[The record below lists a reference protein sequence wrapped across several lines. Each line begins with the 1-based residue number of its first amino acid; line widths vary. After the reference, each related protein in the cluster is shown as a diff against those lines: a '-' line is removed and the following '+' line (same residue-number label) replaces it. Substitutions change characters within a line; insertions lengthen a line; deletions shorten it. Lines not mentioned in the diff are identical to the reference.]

1 MKIMRKNLVMTVT
14 GNDRVGIVEEVT
26 KLILAHDGN
35 VDASRMSR
43 LGGEFAMLVLVSV
56 SAERFKELRQ
66 GVRDLRQA
74 GFKVATRETA
84 LGYSAKYAGWI
95 PYQVKVT
102 GADHEGIIHEIT
114 RHLAQQNI
122 NIEMMD
128 TGMVP
133 APMSGTPLFTMTAV
147 VLVPPQLSFTE
158 WRDDLEDVADG
169 LNVDTEVT
177 PYTGY

>member
-1 MKIMRKNLVMTVT
+1 MRKNLVMTVT

-26 KLILAHDGN
+26 KLILAYDGN

-56 SAERFKELRQ
+56 PSDKFKGLRQ
-66 GVRDLRQA
+66 GVRDLRQL
-74 GFKVATRETA
+74 GFKVTTRETER
-84 LGYSAKYAGWI
+84 GYSAKYAGWV

-102 GADHEGIIHEIT
+102 GADHEGIIHDLT
-114 RHLAQQNI
+114 RYLAQEGI

-147 VLVPPQLSFTE
+147 VLVPPKLTFTE
-158 WRDDLEDVADG
+158 WRDDLEEVADK